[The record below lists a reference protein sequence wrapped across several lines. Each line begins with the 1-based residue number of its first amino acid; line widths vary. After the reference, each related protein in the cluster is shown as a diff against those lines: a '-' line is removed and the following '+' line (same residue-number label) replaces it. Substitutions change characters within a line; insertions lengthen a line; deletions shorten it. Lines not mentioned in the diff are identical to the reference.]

1 MEAQVEDC
9 SLFSVCQVGLGL
21 IQANLRNS
29 AVHDVFGGTLSE
41 FVLFERQAGRFL
53 LSVSLTFARL
63 SVFGLELLS
72 EKVNFFLQPGFL
84 LLMLVQDLGQFFFD
98 QFDKSRRVSFG
109 LLVEFFVVCR
119 FWS

>member
-1 MEAQVEDC
+1 MEAQVENC
-9 SLFSVCQVGLGL
+9 SFFSVCQVGLGL

-41 FVLFERQAGRFL
+41 FVLFKRQTGRFL

-109 LLVEFFVVCR
+109 LLVELFVVCR
-119 FWS
+119 FWG